1 MILAQHLIG
10 KWREFYCSSA
20 GKMRCILQMTIDW
33 ENKIR
38 NTIEGFPEAHRDKIL
53 QLWFDWLETEPQSP
67 LYESWAEFSSKIDD
81 DEALYTE
88 RRVYLKR
95 VKNDLRDFESPP
107 KGWHKV
113 AKALAAVASVFL
125 VLFLAL
131 TRVFRVAE

>member
-1 MILAQHLIG
+1 
-10 KWREFYCSSA
+10 
-20 GKMRCILQMTIDW
+20 MTIDW

-38 NTIEGFPEAHRDKIL
+38 NTIEGFPEPHRNEIL
-53 QLWFDWLETEPQSP
+53 ELWIEWLETEPQSP

-95 VKNDLRDFESPP
+95 IKNDLRDIEIPL
-107 KGWHKV
+107 KGWQKV
-113 AKALAAVASVFL
+113 AKGLAAVASVFL

-131 TRVFRVAE
+131 TRVFRAAE

>member
-1 MILAQHLIG
+1 MILAQHLIE
-10 KWREFYCSSA
+10 KKREFYYSSA
-20 GKMRCILQMTIDW
+20 GKMRCKLEMIIDW

-53 QLWFDWLETEPQSP
+53 QLWFEWLETEPQSP
-67 LYESWAEFSSKIDD
+67 LYESWADFSSKIDEE
-81 DEALYTE
+81 EALYTE

-95 VKNDLRDFESPP
+95 VKNDLRDMEIPL
-107 KGWHKV
+107 KGWQKV
-113 AKALAAVASVFL
+113 AKGLAAVASVFL

>member
-1 MILAQHLIG
+1 MILAQHLRDIM
-10 KWREFYCSSA
+10 REFYCSSA
-20 GKMRCILQMTIDW
+20 GKMRCKLQMTIDW

-53 QLWFDWLETEPQSP
+53 QLWFEWLETEPQTP
-67 LYESWAEFSSKIDD
+67 LYEDWAEFSCKIDD
-81 DEALYTE
+81 EEALYTE

-95 VKNDLRDFESPP
+95 VKNDLRDFENPL
-107 KGWHKV
+107 KGWQKV

-125 VLFLAL
+125 VLFLAI